1 MISAWRVAFRGRRLV
16 GEVFRKEIGSS
27 RALCVESKPAEA
39 PLTEEQKIRLIRTGV
54 APATGGSLKEIA
66 ADVWGHSKNPVGSGH
81 RSGERLL
88 RRPLRGPFYSSWYL
102 PPFRTLPDEFPKLTA
117 KQVRWKEKLKLL
129 RAAGKGPPKKG
140 EGKRSK

>member
-1 MISAWRVAFRGRRLV
+1 MISAWRVAVRGRALV
-16 GEVFRKEIGSS
+16 GGVFRKEIESS
-27 RALCVESKPAEA
+27 RGLCIESKQADS
-39 PLTEEQKIRLIRTGV
+39 PLTEEQQIRLIRTGV
-54 APATGGSLKEIA
+54 APATGRSLKEVA

-88 RRPLRGPFYSSWYL
+88 RKPLKGPLYTSWYL
-102 PPFRTLPDEFPKLTA
+102 PPLRTLPKGFPRLTP
-117 KQVRWKEKLKLL
+117 KQARWKEKLKLL